1 VLGERG
7 TPALTARRDA
17 GVSIGTQLAWQ
28 LKHQIE
34 SGLLAP
40 GARLPG
46 VRAAAKLLRVNVNTV
61 RAVYADLE
69 AQGYV
74 HARHGS
80 GTFVADQPPER
91 DRSAELRALMDRT
104 LAEAGRM
111 GFDATDV
118 AAAAI
123 GGAAPSP
130 ASELP
135 VLAFVECNDADV
147 RFGVSRLTGDLG
159 DEARVIG
166 VDLAEVRAGRAP
178 DADLYATPI
187 FHAREVRR
195 LVAGEVVSMMTEGN
209 YLALA
214 GDVAELSAE
223 DEVLVVCPS
232 SEGVRAI
239 RRTMRA
245 NGSAARVRHLPD
257 WDATAR
263 RRAERAAAVLVSR
276 AAIEMG
282 ALEALEGVPV
292 RLFTYD
298 FGESAFLVV
307 REALLRRRALSGRG
321 R

>member
-1 VLGERG
+1 MSADRA
-7 TPALTARRDA
+7 TPGLSARRDA

-46 VRAAAKLLRVNVNTV
+46 VRGAAKLLRVNVNTV

-69 AQGYV
+69 AQGYLE
-74 HARHGS
+74 ARHGS
-80 GTFVADQPPER
+80 GTFVVDAPPAR
-91 DRSAELRALMDRT
+91 DRSAELRAVVGRA
-104 LAEAGRM
+104 LAEAGRL
-111 GFDATDV
+111 GFDAADV
-118 AAAAI
+118 AAAAFAA
-123 GGAAPSP
+123 AAPGER
-130 ASELP
+130 ALP
-135 VLAFVECNDADV
+135 VIAFVECNEADI
-147 RFGVSRLTGDLG
+147 RFGVSRLAGDLG
-159 DEARVIG
+159 GEARIVGADI
-166 VDLAEVRAGRAP
+166 AEARAGRAP
-178 DADLYATPI
+178 EADLYATPI
-187 FHAREVRR
+187 FHARELRR
-195 LVAGEVVSMMTEGN
+195 LVEGEVVSMMTEGN

-214 GDVAELSAE
+214 RDVAELSAD

-245 NGSAARVRHLPD
+245 IGSPARVRHLPD
-257 WDATAR
+257 WDAAAR
-263 RRAERAAAVLVSR
+263 RRAERATAVLVSR

-298 FGESAFLVV
+298 FGASALLVV
-307 REALLRRRALSGRG
+307 REALARRRAR
-321 R
+321 